1 MGHEVESGGV
11 TSRESGKKQSILTEN
26 SVPIYRPWADV
37 NETTLRCQ
45 GKVAPRPGRNVLDGN
60 QEIAISTVN
69 RNRF

>member
-11 TSRESGKKQSILTEN
+11 TSRESGKKQSIWTEN
-26 SVPIYRPWADV
+26 PVLIYRPWADV

-45 GKVAPRPGRNVLDGN
+45 GKVAPGPGRNVLDGN